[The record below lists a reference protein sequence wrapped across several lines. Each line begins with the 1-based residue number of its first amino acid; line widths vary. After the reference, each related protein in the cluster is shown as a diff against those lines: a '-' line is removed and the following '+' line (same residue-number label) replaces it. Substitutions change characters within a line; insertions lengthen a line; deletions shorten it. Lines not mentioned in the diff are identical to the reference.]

1 MILKCHRDR
10 CAVEKVMTIKKV
22 KLSRDS
28 EILSLIESFN
38 TLPLLKQLWEAFL
51 TGKDILFT
59 KSHIEVLDDIRNM
72 YCLYLTN
79 RLISH
84 KTLIKQHNEAINTNT
99 NTNEYKDQGFT
110 TPTIA
115 VLLPTK
121 NSAFLFV
128 EALWK
133 TMKPIQIN
141 NKNRFIS
148 DFGSFNDQ
156 NLDEKPIDYRILF
169 SGNTDDNFRL
179 GIKIGIKN
187 DSCSM
192 KLFEDFYQSDIILA
206 SPLGLRT
213 FLTASF
219 SNTQDNQE
227 MITNQAKRKADFL
240 SSIELCIFDQ
250 MDMISMQNMDHA
262 IFVLKL
268 FNMIPKSSH
277 DCDFSRIKSYFL
289 DGKAKQYRQS
299 LIFSRYIFPE
309 LQALFNNTELFENHL
324 GYIKISKPI
333 REEEGILN
341 INPLHHVSFEYIQST
356 CLETASDDRYKYFT
370 KNLLIKIHSTKHD
383 HICIFISSYF
393 DYVRIRNYFQQDE
406 VLSFHFTTLHE

>member
-1 MILKCHRDR
+1 M
-10 CAVEKVMTIKKV
+10 ATKKA
-22 KLSRDS
+22 KISQND
-28 EILSLIESFN
+28 EILSLITENFN
-38 TLPLLKQLWEAFL
+38 TLKDSDLFKQLWEAFL
-51 TGKDILFT
+51 TGKDVLFT
-59 KSHIEVLDDIRNM
+59 KSHIETLDDIRNI

-79 RLISH
+79 RLISY
-84 KTLIKQHNEAINTNT
+84 KKLVRQHDEEIGT
-99 NTNEYKDQGFT
+99 NTNEHKDQGFT
-110 TPTIA
+110 RPTIA

-133 TMKPIQIN
+133 TMKPVQID

-148 DFGSFNDQ
+148 EFQSSNDQ
-156 NLDEKPIDYRILF
+156 NLDEKPNDYRILF

-213 FLTASF
+213 FLTPVF
-219 SNTQDNQE
+219 SNTRDNQE
-227 MITNQAKRKADFL
+227 MVTNQAKRKADFL
-240 SSIELCIFDQ
+240 SSIELCILDQ
-250 MDMISMQNMDHA
+250 MDMISMQNMDHV
-262 IFVLKL
+262 IFILKL

-277 DCDFSRIKSYFL
+277 DCDFSRVKPHLL

-309 LQALFNNTELFENHL
+309 LQALFNNIELFENHL

-333 REEEGILN
+333 GGEEGLLN
-341 INPLHHVSFEYIQST
+341 NNSLHHVSFEYIQST
-356 CLETASDDRYKYFT
+356 CLETAPDDRFKYFT
-370 KNLLIKIHSTKHD
+370 KNLLPKIHSTKND
-383 HICIFISSYF
+383 HFCIFISSYF

-406 VLSFHFTTLHE
+406 VFSFHFTTLHE